1 MEKEIL
7 EEIKKTN
14 ELLEKQ
20 IKQLEEIK
28 KTNEL
33 LEKQIKQTEQQYE
46 LLTIEQVHKEYNIG
60 IGMVQ
65 KMFNDPELP
74 VQRYT
79 KPFKVNRQA
88 LNEYTTRRHDYLCER
103 S

>member
-14 ELLEKQ
+14 ELLQKQ
-20 IKQLEEIK
+20 VKQ
-28 KTNEL
+28 N
-33 LEKQIKQTEQQYE
+33 EQQYD
-46 LLTIEQVHKEYNIG
+46 LLTIEQVHKEYDIG

-79 KPFKVNRQA
+79 KPFRVNRQA
-88 LNEYTTRRHDYLCER
+88 LNEYMKRRHDYLCER